1 MAVQTKTEMV
11 PLTLTQRASTD
22 QFGLLPTGLT
32 HSWVI
37 QPNGLTQTAMD
48 MVMNQCL
55 QHRAMLVHLLLEPHL
70 KIGSDALTQT
80 VMGIQT
86 EI

>member
-1 MAVQTKTEMV
+1 MAVQTKTAMV
-11 PLTLTQRASTD
+11 LLTQTQLASTD
-22 QFGLLPTGLT
+22 QFGLLPTELT

-37 QPNGLTQTAMD
+37 QPNGLIQMATD

-55 QHRAMLVHLLLEPHL
+55 QLKEMLVHLLLEPHL

-80 VMGIQT
+80 VMGIQM